1 VWFATGTGFSR
12 VPPFLEIGRVN
23 AHDAGLQPAGGTN
36 LDSMSSDGLC
46 CDHPNM
52 MAEILS
58 SVGNRLSRC
67 EVAWHEAGHAVLA
80 ALLGQPIEWVI
91 IDEASGCGEV
101 EPKTGPFFRLDE
113 PFESRRRFLIAM
125 AGSVAQCLAV
135 GCECRWMPG
144 SDGDKQRAEDYADLA
159 GLRPDDFSMVLAIL
173 SRPHVWKRSRD

>member
-1 VWFATGTGFSR
+1 
-12 VPPFLEIGRVN
+12 
-23 AHDAGLQPAGGTN
+23 
-36 LDSMSSDGLC
+36 
-46 CDHPNM
+46 M

-67 EVAWHEAGHAVLA
+67 ELAWHEAGHAVLA

-91 IDEASGCGEV
+91 IDEASGYGEV

-144 SDGDKQRAEDYADLA
+144 SEGDKQRAEDYADLA
-159 GLRPDDFSMVLAIL
+159 GLRPDDLSMVLAIL
-173 SRPHVWKRSRD
+173 SRPHVWEKVEGLAAALLECDELFAWIGLAEFLPEGDRRVWEMVGISPQPEPERD